1 MSSEQVLP
9 SFIAAEQ
16 YTVVVISHVWQQQTA
31 AIPDCDLGDLRESL
45 QQQGSVCAAVTA
57 GRERIGGNQV
67 AAALFGLCVPK
78 T

>member
-1 MSSEQVLP
+1 MSSEQVFP

-45 QQQGSVCAAVTA
+45 QQQGSVCAAVTKSST
-57 GRERIGGNQV
+57 G
-67 AAALFGLCVPK
+67 AAAICSRGGVK
-78 T
+78 SSQW

>member
-1 MSSEQVLP
+1 LSSATFGSSKLP
-9 SFIAAEQ
+9 RFLIA
-16 YTVVVISHVWQQQTA
+16 TW
-31 AIPDCDLGDLRESL
+31 GDLRESL